1 MDLSGTFE
9 NFIQP
14 PVLFFFLGVL
24 AALCRSG
31 LEISQTIAKFL
42 AQFLLLAIGFHG
54 GVELAQA
61 GFSREAVLVMILA
74 VVFAAAQ
81 PLYLFA
87 IAKRFFTTANAA
99 AIAATFGSVS
109 AVTFVVG
116 TEFLNLRDIP
126 VNGYMV
132 ATLALMESPAIL
144 VGLVLARRYITGG
157 NVTIRWPSVLAESF
171 LHGPVFLLLGSFAI
185 GYLAGPVRAVAFD
198 PLFKDLFK
206 GVVCL
211 FLLDM
216 GLSSARQ
223 FQLIDGAKLKM
234 VLLGILFPLVNA
246 VVALLI
252 VWPLQLPQ
260 SDAFLMIVLA
270 ASGSYIAV
278 PAVLRLAL
286 PEANPIIY
294 TGLALGVTF
303 PFNVILGIPLYWWIV
318 QTLL

>member
-1 MDLSGTFE
+1 MNLSGAFE

-54 GVELAQA
+54 GVELSKA
-61 GFSREAVLVMILA
+61 GFSREALLVMGLA
-74 VVFAAAQ
+74 VAFAAVQ

-87 IAKRFFTTANAA
+87 IAKRFFSIPNAA

-116 TEFLNLRDIP
+116 TEFLDLQNVP
-126 VNGYMV
+126 ANGYMV

-144 VGLVLARRYITGG
+144 VGLVLARRYVAGG

-185 GYLAGPVRAVAFD
+185 GYLAGPVRAVAYD
-198 PLFKDLFK
+198 PLFNDLFK

-223 FQLIDGAKLKM
+223 FQLIEGAKLKM

-246 VVALLI
+246 AVALLV
-252 VWPLQLPQ
+252 VWVFALPK
-260 SDAFLMIVLA
+260 SDAFLLVVLA

-278 PAVLRLAL
+278 PAVLRLTL
-286 PEANPIIY
+286 PEANPILY

-303 PFNVILGIPLYWWIV
+303 PFNVILGLPLYWWLV
-318 QTLL
+318 KTLL